1 MPTRVATPLVKNR
14 SMARANGN
22 LESAWV
28 TIQPFD
34 ARNQRKLF
42 VTDNN
47 TIASIF
53 NETEFINGTTASS
66 SDLVRIFNPLT
77 GSYTGYFIYT
87 VSGTWRLSLNRNGP
101 DQNDTIIPNKS
112 IIVFQRVGIA
122 GLKTLNLKGTAR
134 VGVYQ

>member
-34 ARNQRKLF
+34 ARNLRKLF

-53 NETEFINGTTASS
+53 DETEFIGGSTASS
-66 SDLVRIFNPLT
+66 SDQIRILNPLA
-77 GSYTGYFIYT
+77 GSFTNYFFY
-87 VSGTWRLSLNRNGP
+87 VNKWRLSIDRNGP

-112 IIVFQRVGIA
+112 VIILQRVGIT
-122 GLKTLNLKGTAR
+122 GLKTFNLKGTAR